1 MSLALQRRRAREAKA
16 ELRSISARS
25 PAISNSRE
33 RSNLLLQR
41 SWQLEGV
48 STRPTPTSNAPKAVR
63 PSGRLSSNQP
73 RSVPSNRQSPKAE
86 ERQQRLVERAVAAEL
101 REKRGIRSTEGSP
114 RGRTKS
120 RHSTDRI
127 VQNFKDTTERPPVH
141 SQALREATPQQKPQ
155 QKAVLLERARS
166 PQSVQTSSPRSGSP
180 RSGSPHRS
188 NSPQHSRS
196 SSPLSSLRSSA
207 PQSQVSSEVLS
218 EIGIVMNSPKHG
230 LSSHQRELRCKRCL
244 ASTAHCE
251 TCVDWMRGR
260 AK

>member
-101 REKRGIRSTEGSP
+101 REKRGTRSTEGSP

-127 VQNFKDTTERPPVH
+127 VQNFKDTTE
-141 SQALREATPQQKPQ
+141 LRDATPQQKPQ

-166 PQSVQTSSPRSGSP
+166 PQSVRTQSSSPRTC
-180 RSGSPHRS
+180 SGSPHRS

-196 SSPLSSLRSSA
+196 SSPLSSLRSNA
-207 PQSQVSSEVLS
+207 PQSPVSSEVLS